1 VAKFLGVHNQ
11 QSGSHAP
18 QSVCPAL
25 DRLRYL
31 FTNDIVRLLV
41 GSQPQE
47 DWLTKLV
54 VVGPLGK
61 FNLSDQH
68 GFDPLATL
76 HHRRRNAKAPSTLA
90 LLRQIYERTRRH
102 PEPLKLRVEIRQHLV
117 RKTRAD
123 SAGEHEPI

>member
-61 FNLSDQH
+61 FHTRPIEILV
-68 GFDPLATL
+68 
-76 HHRRRNAKAPSTLA
+76 KAQKKVVGMVL
-90 LLRQIYERTRRH
+90 
-102 PEPLKLRVEIRQHLV
+102 
-117 RKTRAD
+117 
-123 SAGEHEPI
+123 